1 MDPEKSQMDAAEQA
15 SEPPGSDALMGERI
29 TQRRQGILGKVAW
42 LMQEINKRC
51 CLRQAGRAKMDI

>member
-1 MDPEKSQMDAAEQA
+1 MDAAEQA